1 MPSLSQPPANIEQR
15 LIRGAASFGVAL
27 TAAAAAC
34 LLQLLDELE
43 RWNRTYN
50 LTAIR
55 NREDMLT
62 HHLLDSLSVDPLL
75 QGATVADVGTGAGF
89 PGLPLAVVNP
99 ERRFTLVD
107 SNGKK
112 TRFIEHAVREL
123 QLQNVVAVHARV
135 EKLEPAT
142 PFDTVVARAFSS
154 LSDLVA
160 KVGRLCGPD
169 SRLLAMKGQ
178 WPQAEIEAL
187 PAQWRVQSS
196 HELIVPGLAAARCA
210 IVLMQR

>member
-15 LIRGAASFGVAL
+15 LIRGAASLGVAL

-62 HHLLDSLSVDPLL
+62 HHLLDSLSIDALL

-112 TRFIEHAVREL
+112 TRFIEHAV
-123 QLQNVVAVHARV
+123 
-135 EKLEPAT
+135 
-142 PFDTVVARAFSS
+142 
-154 LSDLVA
+154 
-160 KVGRLCGPD
+160 
-169 SRLLAMKGQ
+169 
-178 WPQAEIEAL
+178 
-187 PAQWRVQSS
+187 
-196 HELIVPGLAAARCA
+196 
-210 IVLMQR
+210 